1 MNFKTGGHFLGL
13 HRVQKPSGFL
23 PQAALCLDASLP
35 PYENEVIVK
44 VSSLQIDSASFKNL
58 QDKGIS
64 IATQIREIVSKRGK
78 MHNPETNSGGVFL
91 GKVSSVGPGHPLS
104 QKIHEGDSVISLV
117 SLSLTPLHIE
127 KIIEVDSSRERVLIE
142 GHAILFE
149 SGMLSLLPKNF
160 KEGVSLAALDICG
173 APAQTKRL
181 VKNGDTLLVLGLGK
195 AGRTIA
201 LQGELNGAHVLG
213 IDPDEEAVNWCK
225 ENLNGTFEKLDA
237 TNPVAILEWVET
249 TIKQNPINRRSLL
262 CDVVIS
268 AVNREDCEMSAILPV
283 KQGGVV
289 LFFGMNTSFGR
300 AVLGAE
306 GIGKDVTLLM
316 GNGYVPGHAELMFDL
331 LRNHP
336 ALRQWFEE
344 KFG

>member
-1 MNFKTGGHFLGL
+1 LLGL

-23 PQAALCLDASLP
+23 PQAAKCLDASLP
-35 PYENEVIVK
+35 PYENEITVK
-44 VSSLQIDSASFKNL
+44 VSMLQIDSASFKNL
-58 QDKGIS
+58 QNKGTS
-64 IATQIREIVSKRGK
+64 IATQICDIVSKSGK

-91 GKVSSVGPGHPLS
+91 GNVSYVGSKHSLH

-127 KIIEVDSSRERVLIE
+127 KVIEVDFDRERVLID
-142 GHAILFE
+142 GHAIIFE
-149 SGMLSLLPKNF
+149 SGMISLIPKNF
-160 KEGVSLAALDICG
+160 KEGVALAALDICG

-181 VKNGDTLLVLGLGK
+181 VKKGDTLLVLGLGK
-195 AGRTIA
+195 AGKTIA

-213 IDPDEEAVNWCK
+213 IDPDPEAVLWCQK
-225 ENLNGTFEKLDA
+225 NLKGTFEKLDA
-237 TNPVAILEWVET
+237 TNPVSVLEWVES
-249 TIKQNPINRRSLL
+249 KNRRSLL
-262 CDVVIS
+262 PDIVIS
-268 AVNREDCEMSAILPV
+268 AVNAPGCEISAILPV
-283 KQGGVV
+283 KQGGQV

-316 GNGYVPGHAELMFDL
+316 GNGYVPGHADLMFNL
-331 LRNHP
+331 LQDHKV
-336 ALRQWFEE
+336 LREWFEE